1 MSFVKI
7 QTNQSNISAS
17 QNLMDF
23 EIPEYIQGVDL
34 NESFININY
43 RIDTEE
49 PTASGGVVGV
59 HNFVKLFNGIGI
71 KAPAAQNHAG
81 SDTLFNSSL
90 IRNISLSASKVG
102 QLESIQR
109 ADLINQVKQQYT
121 KNLAD
126 IQGESGHSIR
136 SLPEQLNYPMDQS
149 RSLLTEGTT
158 TSTERVGVMRVDLK
172 DVLGL
177 GNSTLNLSQLGSLRL
192 HIEAN
197 FNKFYLKEVPTFDGA
212 TPKGVHANYFAQE
225 GLTVAVGAAAPT
237 EVVLDVPGS
246 NSQGFITK
254 KNCPFWVGQKVT
266 FGLTGA
272 SNTAN
277 VTTIAEMTWETV
289 GATVV
294 SNHVPDGTKLTLK
307 FANDDAVTDAN
318 GVITAAILT
327 AIEVIPV
334 YADVPEITYIG
345 AEMVVKTVAQPPQAN
360 GLRYRTFTTTQD
372 FAPSSTA
379 NLSRTYEIAQNA
391 IASLVCFDTA
401 QSATDFSNSYD
412 QNITSYQ
419 AYVDNVG
426 MTDRPVNVR
435 INLPKTR
442 DPLHGIILEKT
453 LEEMGLEYKNSL
465 DVLPRQMLVDGTGID
480 ASAVIAESA
489 VYPTTETN
497 STGGVLVV
505 PVIYEANGQP
515 KLLNLDVVRDLASPA
530 AAKAL
535 NLVLFQQVERTI
547 NY

>member
-1 MSFVKI
+1 VKI

-43 RIDTEE
+43 RIDTKE
-49 PTASGGVVGV
+49 PAASSTVVGV
-59 HNFVKLFNGIGI
+59 HNFVKLFNGIGT
-71 KAPAAQNHAG
+71 KGPAATNYAG

-90 IRNISLSASKVG
+90 IRNISLNASKVG

-177 GNSTLNLSQLGSLRL
+177 GNTTLNLSQLGSLRL

-197 FNKFYLKEVPTFDGA
+197 FNKFYLKEVPTFNAD
-212 TPKGVHANYFAQE
+212 TPKGVHAAYFEQD
-225 GLTVAVGAAAPT
+225 LNVAATQPAPT

-266 FGLTGA
+266 FVLTGA
-272 SNTAN
+272 TNAPN
-277 VTTIAEMTWETV
+277 ITTIAEMTWETMA
-289 GATVV
+289 ATVAGEFY
-294 SNHVPDGTKLTLK
+294 PDGVKLILK
-307 FANDDAVTDAN
+307 FANGDSVTDAD
-318 GVITAAILT
+318 GVIAGSPLT
-327 AIEVIPV
+327 KIRVVPM
-334 YADVPEITYIG
+334 YAEQPEITYIG
-345 AEMVVKTVAQPPQAN
+345 AEMIVKTVAQPPQAS

-391 IASLVCFDTA
+391 IASLICFDTA
-401 QSATDFSNSYD
+401 QHATDFSNSYD
-412 QNITSYQ
+412 QNVTSYQ

-435 INLPKTR
+435 IALPKTK

-453 LEEMGLEYKNSL
+453 LEEMGLEYKNNL
-465 DVLPRQMLVDGTGID
+465 DVLPQQMKVDNGDILD
-480 ASAVIAESA
+480 SEVIVESG
-489 VYPTTETN
+489 VYPETVTG

-505 PVIYEANGQP
+505 PVMYEANGQS
-515 KLLNLDVVRDLASPA
+515 KLLNLDVVRDIAAPA
-530 AAKAL
+530 AAVAL

>member
-49 PTASGGVVGV
+49 TTEPTVVGV

-71 KAPAAQNHAG
+71 KGPAAQNHAG

-197 FNKFYLKEVPTFDGA
+197 FNKFYLKEVPTFDGN
-212 TPKGVHANYFAQE
+212 TPKGVHSNYFKQDI
-225 GLTVAVGAAAPT
+225 TVAAGQPVPT
-237 EVVLDVPGS
+237 QVVLDVPGS
-246 NSQGFITK
+246 SGQGFISK
-254 KNCPFWVGQKVT
+254 KNCPFWVGQKIT
-266 FGLTGA
+266 FVLTGGDA
-272 SNTAN
+272 AN
-277 VTTIAEMTWETV
+277 VPTVTTIAEMTWDTV
-289 GATVV
+289 AATVV

-307 FANDDAVTDAN
+307 FANGDPIAEGTTIQTND
-318 GVITAAILT
+318 LT
-327 AIEVIPV
+327 AIEVVPV

-345 AEMVVKTVAQPPQAN
+345 AEMIVKTVVQPPQAS

-435 INLPKTR
+435 ILAPKTR

-465 DVLPRQMLVDGTGID
+465 DVLPRQMLVDAGDIN
-480 ASAVIAESA
+480 ASAVIVEAA
-489 VYPTTETN
+489 VYPTTETG

-505 PVIYEANGQP
+505 PVMYEANGQS
-515 KLLNLDVVRDLASPA
+515 KLLNLDVVRDVTVPA
-530 AAKAL
+530 AATAL